1 MLNFNIFIYIF
12 YLIWLPW
19 ILEWWFFGRYFDII
33 WYSIL
38 FDATLFLSIFSY
50 DHLISLDLLFMN
62 VVILVF
68 LWFLIAPPLMDVYL
82 SFIKGK
88 TWIFRMLF
96 EIYSFFLKITFV
108 SFNYVHLFYNFLN
121 DGPSFRPQK
130 TCIFDFLITFLNPAW
145 HPAWGSYT
153 ANPILSPSSNPARQI
168 YTITDKNVK

>member
-1 MLNFNIFIYIF
+1 ML
-12 YLIWLPW
+12 L
-19 ILEWWFFGRYFDII
+19 YFCQ
-33 WYSIL
+33 Y
-38 FDATLFLSIFSY
+38 SY

-68 LWFLIAPPLMDVYL
+68 LWFLTASPLKDVYL

-88 TWIFRMLF
+88 TWIFRLLF
-96 EIYSFFLKITFV
+96 EIYSFFFKDYFCLI
-108 SFNYVHLFYNFLN
+108 YVHLFYNFLH
-121 DGPSFRPQK
+121 DGPSFRTQK
-130 TCIFDFLITFLNPAW
+130 TCIFDFLITFFNPAW